1 MYKQLLLILTFC
13 LFGILLNA
21 QIQSDQVGKS
31 ILVVT
36 KSGEAVKGKIKS
48 VTEDVIEIFDEE
60 ANIVQIAQSNIEYTK
75 DLQEVSV
82 TETMLEDVIPV
93 DEYNSNR
100 YFISP
105 SGYSIPKG
113 KSYYENIGVFFNSF
127 GFGIS
132 DNFSL
137 SVGAEIISLLY
148 GHPILYIS
156 PRFHVEDTQGF
167 AWSLGATF
175 LTSPSDNFT
184 GIGVF
189 QSAFTFGDRNNNLT
203 IGGGY
208 GFTTE
213 GFENTVVPITVS
225 GVRRLS
231 RKVALITD
239 NFLILSGSE
248 VETSVLSAGIRLFI
262 SNKGAAVNLSLWR
275 PLEDIGGL
283 AAFPFASFSLPIK

>member
-127 GFGIS
+127 GFGILII
-132 DNFSL
+132 FL
-137 SVGAEIISLLY
+137 FRSVLKLFLY
-148 GHPILYIS
+148 YMDIQFY
-156 PRFHVEDTQGF
+156 
-167 AWSLGATF
+167 TF
-175 LTSPSDNFT
+175 LLDFM
-184 GIGVF
+184 
-189 QSAFTFGDRNNNLT
+189 
-203 IGGGY
+203 
-208 GFTTE
+208 
-213 GFENTVVPITVS
+213 
-225 GVRRLS
+225 
-231 RKVALITD
+231 
-239 NFLILSGSE
+239 
-248 VETSVLSAGIRLFI
+248 
-262 SNKGAAVNLSLWR
+262 
-275 PLEDIGGL
+275 
-283 AAFPFASFSLPIK
+283 